1 MYSLKIAVNFLPIH
15 AQAFHLM
22 HYSLVMG
29 RQLEEEVRVDEESIW
44 GNFFSKFSSISKW
57 SIISFA

>member
-1 MYSLKIAVNFLPIH
+1 MYSLKIAANFLPIH

-22 HYSLVMG
+22 HYSLVM
-29 RQLEEEVRVDEESIW
+29 RKQLEEEVPVDEESIW

-57 SIISFA
+57 GIISFA